1 LSDSGA
7 YIQYG
12 CGLCSPDGW
21 LNFDAS
27 PRLRIERAMVLRPF
41 VRATVGLL
49 FPENVRVGDI
59 VKGLPVS
66 DGSAAGV
73 YCSHILEHVPRD
85 DLPVA
90 LRNTLRMLRRGG
102 VFRLVVPDLRWRAAR
117 YAASAELGDPS
128 AADELLGVCMLGKR
142 KKPRTPLALA
152 SDHFGNSAH
161 LWMYDFAALKALLEH
176 AGFAAVRRCE
186 PGDAGDPMFA
196 LVEDKARFFEG
207 GERELA
213 IEAVRS

>member
-1 LSDSGA
+1 LSGNKA
-7 YIQYG
+7 YVQYG

-27 PRLRIERAMVLRPF
+27 PRLRMERAIVLRPF

-49 FPENVRVGDI
+49 FPANVRVGDI
-59 VKGLPVS
+59 VEGLPVS

-90 LRNTLRMLRRGG
+90 LRNTFRILRRGG
-102 VFRLVVPDLRWRAAR
+102 LFRLVVPDLRWRAAR
-117 YAASAELGDPS
+117 YAASAELDDPG
-128 AADELLGVCMLGKR
+128 AADELLGVCLLGKR
-142 KKPRTPLALA
+142 TRPRNLFAFA
-152 SDHFGNSAH
+152 ADRFGNTAH
-161 LWMYDFAALKALLEH
+161 LWMYDFAALKSLLEQ
-176 AGFAAVRRCE
+176 AGFTAVRRCE
-186 PGDAGDPMFA
+186 LGDAGDPMFA
-196 LVEDKARFFEG
+196 LVEDKTRFFEG

-213 IEAVRS
+213 IEAVHP